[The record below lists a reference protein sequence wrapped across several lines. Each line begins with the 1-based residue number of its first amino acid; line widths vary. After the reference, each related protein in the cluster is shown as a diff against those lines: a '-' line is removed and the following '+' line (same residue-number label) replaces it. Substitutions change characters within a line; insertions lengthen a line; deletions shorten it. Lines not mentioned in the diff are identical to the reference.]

1 MTMFPFS
8 RPILLMG
15 MRTRHMM
22 RITNAI
28 KEVTQ
33 LMIFTTPI
41 GLHGQQL
48 VIKEALNMCLKI
60 SEFFKDIKFV

>member
-1 MTMFPFS
+1 
-8 RPILLMG
+8 
-15 MRTRHMM
+15 MM

-28 KEVTQ
+28 KEVAQ

-60 SEFFKDIKFV
+60 SEFFKDIRFV